1 MYLRNVYTKMFLT
14 NIVRLWNYSFYPL
27 AGLYLV
33 ALLFQA
39 TESAENCI
47 KSSSG
52 DVSYESYLNHEHRTA
67 FVDC

>member
-1 MYLRNVYTKMFLT
+1 MYQRNVYKRKF
-14 NIVRLWNYSFYPL
+14 RYSKNHELMKYCH

-52 DVSYESYLNHEHRTA
+52 DVSYESYLNHEHRI
-67 FVDC
+67 C